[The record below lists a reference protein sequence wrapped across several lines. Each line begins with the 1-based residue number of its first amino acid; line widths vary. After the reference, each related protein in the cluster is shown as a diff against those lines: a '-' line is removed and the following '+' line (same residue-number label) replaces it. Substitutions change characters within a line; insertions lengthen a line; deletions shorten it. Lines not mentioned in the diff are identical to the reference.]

1 MNVLICDDDLKI
13 VQQIKN
19 FLLKL
24 SKQSTYNFDITCF
37 SNGDS
42 ILDKQIKTDFAFIDI
57 EMPGVNGLSVTKH
70 LQTLNP
76 NIIVFIVTS
85 FQGYLDDAMDLKV
98 FRFLSK
104 PIDEN
109 RFFRSME
116 IALNLY
122 KQSTEKIILDYF
134 DECHNIFTI
143 DILYLTIENRKTKLV
158 TKTQEFISNKKFD
171 YWKKQLSKFT
181 EILGIKKTKKN
192 NAHIFCERYCCDIDF
207 RYKMRHRE
215 ERFFCYPQNQSFWQR
230 A

>member
-1 MNVLICDDDLKI
+1 
-13 VQQIKN
+13 
-19 FLLKL
+19 
-24 SKQSTYNFDITCF
+24 
-37 SNGDS
+37 
-42 ILDKQIKTDFAFIDI
+42 
-57 EMPGVNGLSVTKH
+57 MPGVNGLSVTKH

-134 DECHNIFTI
+134 DEYHNIFTI
-143 DILYLTIENRKTKLV
+143 DILYLL
-158 TKTQEFISNKKFD
+158 
-171 YWKKQLSKFT
+171 
-181 EILGIKKTKKN
+181 
-192 NAHIFCERYCCDIDF
+192 
-207 RYKMRHRE
+207 
-215 ERFFCYPQNQSFWQR
+215 
-230 A
+230 

>member
-57 EMPGVNGLSVTKH
+57 
-70 LQTLNP
+70 
-76 NIIVFIVTS
+76 IVFIVTS

-109 RFFRSME
+109 RFFKSMDV
-116 IALNLY
+116 ALNLY

-171 YWKKQLSKFT
+171 YWKNRLKSYGYFAQSHYSYIINLKNVTDFNKN
-181 EILGIKKTKKN
+181 EIKYML
-192 NAHIFCERYCCDIDF
+192 CCGF
-207 RYKMRHRE
+207 
-215 ERFFCYPQNQSFWQR
+215 PN
-230 A
+230 

>member
-134 DECHNIFTI
+134 DECHNIFHLARRPYRRDAGRAQTDRQI
-143 DILYLTIENRKTKLV
+143 HDP
-158 TKTQEFISNKKFD
+158 
-171 YWKKQLSKFT
+171 
-181 EILGIKKTKKN
+181 G
-192 NAHIFCERYCCDIDF
+192 
-207 RYKMRHRE
+207 
-215 ERFFCYPQNQSFWQR
+215 WQR
-230 A
+230 RRFDVPRVPYGLPACRACRVACR